1 MGTLINLH
9 NLGKTLQNEFESVFQ
24 PKDVELPDS
33 FKEAV
38 KELGGYKYD
47 YQKYLVHIYSEDLN
61 GYIPNQWFIIASFFV
76 DYYNEVKNYKALLV
90 EELTYCG
97 LTKTEDR
104 KAIMSMY
111 STEIG
116 KKPKEIS
123 FDQHKRET
131 VAKVRQHI
139 SNRLEW
145 DYLMCVSHRNYMK

>member
-61 GYIPNQWFIIASFFV
+61 GYIPNQWFINSSLKFDIKAKQFYAASQRV
-76 DYYNEVKNYKALLV
+76 L
-90 EELTYCG
+90 
-97 LTKTEDR
+97 
-104 KAIMSMY
+104 
-111 STEIG
+111 
-116 KKPKEIS
+116 
-123 FDQHKRET
+123 
-131 VAKVRQHI
+131 
-139 SNRLEW
+139 
-145 DYLMCVSHRNYMK
+145 

>member
-76 DYYNEVKNYKALLV
+76 DYYLEVQKYKNLLV
-90 EELTYCG
+90 DSSECT
-97 LTKTEDR
+97 
-104 KAIMSMY
+104 IHVFHH
-111 STEIG
+111 IV
-116 KKPKEIS
+116 I
-123 FDQHKRET
+123 F
-131 VAKVRQHI
+131 VRMI
-139 SNRLEW
+139 
-145 DYLMCVSHRNYMK
+145 